1 MKPFA
6 LLPLVLIFASCFYPA
21 APPPRQRPPYYRDG
35 GPNRDG
41 APYSPYGPG
50 GQQPGTETG
59 TFEPVPDGN
68 RPPGP
73 TTPPD
78 TRPRITEDPIDP
90 DETPAP
96 APAPAP
102 PPSYP
107 TAKPSSRPGHVISPY
122 APYNVIDAAHIK
134 SGALAKDPSNG
145 KIFRV
150 P

>member
-1 MKPFA
+1 MKLFA
-6 LLPLVLIFASCFYPA
+6 LLPLVLLSASCFYP
-21 APPPRQRPPYYRDG
+21 APPPRQRPPQY
-35 GPNRDG
+35 GPSGPD
-41 APYSPYGPG
+41 SPYYGPSRP
-50 GQQPGTETG
+50 QPGTETG

-68 RPPGP
+68 RPP
-73 TTPPD
+73 PPD
-78 TRPRITEDPIDP
+78 TRPRISDDPVIP
-90 DETPAP
+90 DDAPTPAP
-96 APAPAP
+96 TPRQD
-102 PPSYP
+102 YP

>member
-6 LLPLVLIFASCFYPA
+6 LLPLVLLSSSCFYPK
-21 APPPRQRPPYYRDG
+21 PPPPQRPPYYRE
-35 GPNRDG
+35 G
-41 APYSPYGPG
+41 APYSPYGPAR
-50 GQQPGTETG
+50 PDAGTETG

-68 RPPGP
+68 RPPP
-73 TTPPD
+73 PPD
-78 TRPRITEDPIDP
+78 TRPRITEDPIVP
-90 DETPAP
+90 DDAP
-96 APAPAP
+96 APA

-107 TAKPSSRPGHVISPY
+107 TAKPSTKPGHVISPY
-122 APYNVIDAAHIK
+122 APYNVIDAGHIK